1 MPAALPATSL
11 NARRGRP
18 PIAGVRQ
25 DILRAAEVIFTRRDF
40 HEVLMEDVAQECG
53 VGKGTLYRYFPS
65 KRELYLAVMFEGIE
79 GLRDD
84 LSAALAQPG
93 APAEKIECIVRCI
106 LRHFW
111 DRRFFFALIHRN
123 EHRAEDPEGREW
135 QRRRAEIVDIVQH
148 TLEEAVAAGQM
159 RRMNARIAAEMLL
172 GMVRGV
178 NRYRSRHDTLEDVVR
193 AIVEVFWRGVALEP
207 ARTPGRNGGKRRR

>member
-1 MPAALPATSL
+1 MSSPVAATH

-65 KRELYLAVMFEGIE
+65 KRDLYLDVMFEGIE
-79 GLRDD
+79 SLRDD
-84 LSAALAQPG
+84 LRAALARPG
-93 APAEKIECIVRCI
+93 APVAKIECIVRCI
-106 LRHFW
+106 LSHFW
-111 DRRFFFALIHRN
+111 NRRFFFALIHRN
-123 EHRAEDPEGREW
+123 EHKPEDPAAREW
-135 QRRRAEIVDIVQH
+135 LRRRAEIVDIVQH
-148 TLEEAVAAGQM
+148 TLEQAVAAGRM
-159 RRMNARIAAEMLL
+159 RSMNPRIAAEMLL

-178 NRYRSRHDTLEDVVR
+178 NRYRSRHDTLEDLVA
-193 AIVEVFWRGVALEP
+193 AIVDVFWRGAAVEP
-207 ARTPGRNGGKRRR
+207 ARMPGQNGRKRRR